1 MILSYITEPGIIPK
15 NHPDF
20 LKLRVKTE
28 DENIKKITPRIFTE
42 RKCSTCNI
50 FRPPKAS
57 HCSICDN
64 CVMDFD
70 HHCDFVSNCIGKRN
84 HKYFYLFLTFGLI
97 LSLHCIILN
106 IITIIYVF
114 IIKFNLTTRIIYQ
127 GNKPLF
133 ILIIILMIISILLR
147 WSPFNFCCSISV
159 VLIGFLLF
167 IVMWFKYV
175 PIKENTPSYFNP
187 FIIITLVIALFFGF
201 FVIIN
206 FCSQTYSISRK
217 ITIKQIESIKDKTV
231 DLLYMGPNL
240 KVSEEYTRRRSSKEK
255 IYNIILF
262 LTLKIDNSLIVP
274 ERDL

>member
-1 MILSYITEPGIIPK
+1 
-15 NHPDF
+15 
-20 LKLRVKTE
+20 
-28 DENIKKITPRIFTE
+28 
-42 RKCSTCNI
+42 
-50 FRPPKAS
+50 
-57 HCSICDN
+57 
-64 CVMDFD
+64 MDFD

>member
-1 MILSYITEPGIIPK
+1 MILTYITEPGIIPR

-20 LKLRVKTE
+20 LKQKVKNE
-28 DENIKKITPRIFTE
+28 DENTKKITPRIFTE

-57 HCSICDN
+57 HCRTCDN

-84 HKYFYLFLTFGLI
+84 HKYFYLFLLFGSI

-114 IIKFNLTTRIIYQ
+114 IIKYNLTTRFLYQ
-127 GNKPLF
+127 GNKFLF
-133 ILIIILMIISILLR
+133 ILIVILMIISIIYS
-147 WSPFNFCCSISV
+147 WNPFAFCCSISFS
-159 VLIGFLLF
+159 LIGFLLF
-167 IVMWFKYV
+167 LVMWFKYV

-187 FIIITLVIALFFGF
+187 FIIITFVIASIFGC

-206 FCSQTYSISRK
+206 FCSQTFNVSQK
-217 ITIKQIESIKDKTV
+217 IRQ
-231 DLLYMGPNL
+231 
-240 KVSEEYTRRRSSKEK
+240 
-255 IYNIILF
+255 
-262 LTLKIDNSLIVP
+262 
-274 ERDL
+274 